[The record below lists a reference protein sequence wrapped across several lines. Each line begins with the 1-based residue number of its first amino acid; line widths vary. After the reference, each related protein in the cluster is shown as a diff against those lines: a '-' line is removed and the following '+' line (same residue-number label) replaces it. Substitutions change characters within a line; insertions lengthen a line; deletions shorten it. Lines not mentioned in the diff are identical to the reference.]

1 MKDEIA
7 ANFDRGI
14 DAAGLGESL
23 TATERHLL
31 YSELKSAAR
40 RQLRAIGAP
49 ATLQTTAVVHEA
61 WVRLRDSEAFRNHA
75 HFMGSA
81 ALAMRYV
88 IIDHIRSATAAR
100 RTPNPVDTGT
110 NDSLLGSANQPSHAE
125 ILDVHAALEDLAK
138 LKPRCVRVVECRY
151 FAGYTE
157 VETASA
163 LEVTERTVNRDWTFA
178 RAWLRTRLDDT
189 NVFDLSNGDPHNV

>member
-14 DAAGLGESL
+14 DAAGLGGSL
-23 TATERHLL
+23 TTAAREIL

-61 WVRLRDSEAFRNHA
+61 WLRLRDGDAFGNQA
-75 HFMGSA
+75 HFMASA

-88 IIDHIRSATAAR
+88 IIDHIRSATAAK
-100 RTPNPVDTGT
+100 RTPDASDSDVGNSILR
-110 NDSLLGSANQPSHAE
+110 NDVQPFHAE
-125 ILDVHAALEDLAK
+125 VLDVHVALNDLAK

-157 VETASA
+157 VETALA

-178 RAWLRTRLDDT
+178 RAWLRLRLEDA
-189 NVFDLSNGDPHNV
+189 NVCNMESFE